1 VGRGTIFFSLLDITS
16 RDKTKLGHGKKTHL
30 NWRNKKIQKPKKK
43 KPPIKLRVGLKTYM
57 SIGWWTTQ
65 QQKKELQLLSHLR
78 ENCTW
83 RPPTD
88 PKGHIKEASIFK
100 P

>member
-16 RDKTKLGHGKKTHL
+16 RDKTKLGHGKK
-30 NWRNKKIQKPKKK
+30 KPTLTGGTKRYKSQKKK
-43 KPPIKLRVGLKTYM
+43 TPIKLRVVGLKTYT
-57 SIGWWTTQ
+57 SIGWWITQ

-83 RPPTD
+83 
-88 PKGHIKEASIFK
+88 EATHGS
-100 P
+100 